1 MKSIEEQKNNSTCYG
16 IAFDDKVKE
25 CKICEIKQEC
35 KMKTEGATVEKPEK
49 PEIKKEEPSKTTK
62 TTKTT
67 KTKTKKASKSKQSKQ
82 SKPKEPD
89 NPDMPDFKSMS
100 MEELELLA
108 EDRKADMDW
117 KKYDNA
123 GIRRMRLTMALK
135 KTY

>member
-1 MKSIEEQKNNSTCYG
+1 MKSVEEQKNNSTCYG
-16 IAFDDKVKE
+16 VAFDDKVKE

-49 PEIKKEEPSKTTK
+49 PEIKKEELSK

-67 KTKTKKASKSKQSKQ
+67 KTKTKKASKSKQ

-108 EDRKADMDW
+108 EERKADMDW